1 MRKTVLQG
9 IEAVQE
15 KYMIIISDLVLMLLV
30 IIVFICAYIIN
41 DNIVLI
47 PWTLAL
53 EHTNVFALHIQESD
67 Q

>member
-1 MRKTVLQG
+1 MLQG

-47 PWTLAL
+47 P
-53 EHTNVFALHIQESD
+53 
-67 Q
+67 